1 MNEEMNGFSA
11 KIFALLLL
19 VPTLFTLPSST
30 CPSLRSLYLKKKKSV
45 LFKNTLSDETSLL
58 TVKRK
63 HAHSFHVLNRLSR
76 KKKKLESE
84 QFGNPVSRGFVCI
97 FVK

>member
-11 KIFALLLL
+11 EISAVLLL

-30 CPSLRSLYLKKKKSV
+30 RPSLRSVHFKKKKKKLV

-63 HAHSFHVLNRLSR
+63 HAHSFHVLNRLS
-76 KKKKLESE
+76 
-84 QFGNPVSRGFVCI
+84 
-97 FVK
+97 

>member
-1 MNEEMNGFSA
+1 MNEEMKGFSA
-11 KIFALLLL
+11 EIFVVLLL

-30 CPSLRSLYLKKKKSV
+30 RPSLRSLYFKKKKKKKKLV

-76 KKKKLESE
+76 KNKKT
-84 QFGNPVSRGFVCI
+84 
-97 FVK
+97 